1 MGGPTRRKDLPVGAY
16 RSLLASPEA
25 RWPLISSTVAR
36 LTPGMIVLAMVLLL
50 VEFDYSYTVAGI
62 VTAAHQVG
70 VALASPLQGKLA
82 DRFGPPRILL
92 PDGLA
97 YLAGTVAFVAAV
109 AARPGVIVLVLL
121 AVATGS
127 VYPPTTACAR
137 VVLSRLF
144 PTGQLRTTAFAIS
157 TIAVELGF
165 ILGPLVAVG
174 VAEFVG
180 AAWAVVGAGLAS
192 GIGAIGFAATSAA
205 REVPRRD
212 RNRDALAALRSP
224 GIRVL
229 VLAIGFIAVVF
240 GVLDIAVPAFA
251 QLMETPRAASLI
263 ASIAAG
269 SLVGGVIYGGR
280 QWPGS
285 ITTRLCVL
293 SGVFAVGLFIIPLSL
308 ASIPVFAVAL
318 FFSGVF
324 LGPTTI
330 AAFELID
337 DLAIRGTQTEAQ
349 QWTQAAVLLGF
360 ALGASLAGF
369 AVDVGGP
376 GAAFFAGAVC
386 VTIGASM
393 ITLRRARLVPAD
405 MADATTTGHP
415 EPTTTST
422 GGLTGVSPPVQ
433 RGPLPEAAHVLA
445 PGSED
450 RGR

>member
-1 MGGPTRRKDLPVGAY
+1 MGAY
-16 RSLLASPEA
+16 RSLLATPEA
-25 RWPLISSTVAR
+25 RWPLISSTIAR

-50 VEFDYSYTVAGI
+50 VEFDASYTVAGI

-92 PDGLA
+92 PDGLL
-97 YLAGTVAFVAAV
+97 YLAGTVIFVMV
-109 AARPGVIVLVLL
+109 VPTQPGVVVLVLL
-121 AVATGS
+121 AGVTGS

-165 ILGPLVAVG
+165 IVGPLVAVG

-180 AAWAVVGAGLAS
+180 AGWAVVGAGLAA
-192 GIGAIGFAATSAA
+192 GIGALGFGATAAA
-205 REVPRRD
+205 RAVPRRD

-251 QLMETPRAASLI
+251 QLMETPRAAALI

-269 SLVGGVIYGGR
+269 SLVGGVVYGGR
-280 QWPGS
+280 QWPGT

-318 FFSGVF
+318 FLAGVF

-360 ALGASLAGF
+360 ALGASLAGA

-376 GAAFFAGAVC
+376 AAAFLAGAVC
-386 VTIGASM
+386 VTIGALM
-393 ITLRRARLVPAD
+393 LTLRRARLVPVATVD
-405 MADATTTGHP
+405 APTMTAQPEATTSDVTA
-415 EPTTTST
+415 
-422 GGLTGVSPPVQ
+422 GVAPPVQ
-433 RGPLPEAAHVLA
+433 RGPPPGAEGEVA
-445 PGSED
+445 PGSAD

>member
-1 MGGPTRRKDLPVGAY
+1 MGAY
-16 RSLLASPEA
+16 RSLLATPEA
-25 RWPLISSTVAR
+25 RWPLISSTIAR

-70 VALASPLQGKLA
+70 VAVASPLQGKLA

-97 YLAGTVAFVAAV
+97 YLAGTVVFVLV
-109 AARPGVIVLVLL
+109 VPIRPGVTVLMLL
-121 AVATGS
+121 AGVTGF

-165 ILGPLVAVG
+165 IVGPLVAVG

-180 AAWAVVGAGLAS
+180 AAWAVVGAGLAA
-192 GIGAIGFAATSAA
+192 GIGAIGFGATAAA

-251 QLMETPRAASLI
+251 QLMETPRAAGLI

-269 SLVGGVIYGGR
+269 SLVGGVVYGGR

-308 ASIPVFAVAL
+308 ASIPAFAVAL
-318 FFSGVF
+318 FLGGVF

-349 QWTQAAVLLGF
+349 QWTQATVLLGF
-360 ALGASLAGF
+360 AVGASLAGV

-376 GAAFFAGAVC
+376 GAAFLAGAVC
-386 VTIGASM
+386 VAIGALM
-393 ITLRRARLVPAD
+393 LTLRRARLVPVTDAD
-405 MADATTTGHP
+405 DPTVAGHP
-415 EPTTTST
+415 ETLVTTSDVAA
-422 GGLTGVSPPVQ
+422 GVAPPVQ
-433 RGPLPEAAHVLA
+433 RGPLPGAEGEVA

>member
-1 MGGPTRRKDLPVGAY
+1 VIAPVGHEDPPVGAY
-16 RSLLASPEA
+16 RSLLATPEA
-25 RWPLISSTVAR
+25 RWPLISSTIAR
-36 LTPGMIVLAMVLLL
+36 LTPGMIVLAIVLLL
-50 VEFDYSYTVAGI
+50 VEFDNSYTVAGI

-70 VALASPLQGKLA
+70 VAVASPLQGRLA

-97 YLAGTVAFVAAV
+97 YLAGTIVFVTIV
-109 AARPGVIVLVLL
+109 PMRPGVVVLVLL
-121 AVATGS
+121 AGATGS

-165 ILGPLVAVG
+165 ILGPLVAVA
-174 VAEFVG
+174 VAEVFG
-180 AAWAVVGAGLAS
+180 AAWAVVGAGLAA
-192 GIGAIGFAATSAA
+192 GVGAVGFGATTAA
-205 REVPRRD
+205 REVPRRE
-212 RNRDALAALRSP
+212 RNRDVLAALRSP

-240 GVLDIAVPAFA
+240 GVLDLAVPAFA

-280 QWPGS
+280 PWPGS
-285 ITTRLCVL
+285 LTTRLCVL
-293 SGVFAVGLFIIPLSL
+293 SAVFALGLFIIPLSL
-308 ASIPVFAVAL
+308 ASIPAFAVAL
-318 FFSGVF
+318 FLGGIF

-349 QWTQAAVLLGF
+349 QWTQASVLLGF
-360 ALGASLAGF
+360 AVGASLAGV

-376 GAAFFAGAVC
+376 GAAFLAGAIC
-386 VTIGASM
+386 VAIGALM
-393 ITLRRARLVPAD
+393 ITLRRARLVPL
-405 MADATTTGHP
+405 DANDALTACPP
-415 EPTTTST
+415 ELAATPP
-422 GGLTGVSPPVQ
+422 GEVAGVAPPVQ
-433 RGPLPEAAHVLA
+433 RGPLPGADRVVG

-450 RGR
+450 GSP

>member
-1 MGGPTRRKDLPVGAY
+1 MGAY
-16 RSLLASPEA
+16 RSLLATPEA
-25 RWPLISSTVAR
+25 RWPLISSTIAR

-50 VEFDYSYTVAGI
+50 VEFDASYTVAGI

-92 PDGLA
+92 PDGLL
-97 YLAGTVAFVAAV
+97 YLAGTVVFVV
-109 AARPGVIVLVLL
+109 VVPTQPSVVVLVLL
-121 AVATGS
+121 AGVTGS

-165 ILGPLVAVG
+165 IVGPLVAVG
-174 VAEFVG
+174 VAELVG
-180 AAWAVVGAGLAS
+180 AGWAVIGAGLAA
-192 GIGAIGFAATSAA
+192 GIGAISFGATAAA
-205 REVPRRD
+205 RAVPRRD

-251 QLMETPRAASLI
+251 QLMETPRAAGLI

-269 SLVGGVIYGGR
+269 SLLGGVVYGGR

-293 SGVFAVGLFIIPLSL
+293 SGVFAAGLFIIPLSL

-318 FFSGVF
+318 FLAGVF

-360 ALGASLAGF
+360 ALGASLAGA

-376 GAAFFAGAVC
+376 AAAFLAGAVC
-386 VTIGASM
+386 VAIGALM
-393 ITLRRARLVPAD
+393 LTLRRARLVPVSAAGTPP
-405 MADATTTGHP
+405 MIEHPGTTTADV
-415 EPTTTST
+415 TA
-422 GGLTGVSPPVQ
+422 GVAPPVQ
-433 RGPLPEAAHVLA
+433 RGPPPGAEGRVA
-445 PGSED
+445 PGSGERD
-450 RGR
+450 G